1 MNPFDLWGEQ
11 MRVDPLPT
19 LALMRAEAPIVRL
32 FNPHQGAPEWRVTR
46 YVDVVELLRDQR
58 FSKDKRK
65 LSDQAR
71 SRYFRV
77 TEFDRLDKHMLYA
90 DPPQH
95 TRMRALV
102 SKAFTPR
109 RIAELHP
116 SVVEATTRLLDQAER
131 QDSVDLLDA
140 LAFQLPITVLAD
152 LIGVPVEDQER
163 FREWTRILIA
173 PPSEGDF
180 DALRRMA
187 IEFQQYL
194 EEFLALRRRQPRDDL
209 TSALIEAETHGDR
222 LSSVE
227 LMSMVFL
234 LIAAG
239 FETTGNLIG
248 NGVWALL
255 RHPAQLRRL
264 SATPALIEPA
274 IEEVLR
280 YCPPVKNSTGAFA
293 LTDVEFRGTLI
304 PAEELVVASLLSAHH
319 DDAQF
324 PEPERFDITRTPN
337 RHMGFGLGLH
347 FCLGAALARLEA
359 TVAIGTLVQR
369 FPGLQFAAD
378 PETLRWKDGV
388 FVHGLDCLP
397 VTWAAR

>member
-1 MNPFDLWGEQ
+1 MNRFDLWGEQ

-19 LALMRAEAPIVRL
+19 LALMRAEVPIARL

-46 YVDVVELLRDQR
+46 YADVVELLRDPR
-58 FSKDKRK
+58 FTKDKRK

-71 SRYFRV
+71 SRYFRI

-90 DPPQH
+90 DPPEH

-102 SKAFTPR
+102 ARAFTPR
-109 RIAELHP
+109 RISELRP
-116 SVVEATTRLLDQAER
+116 RIAEATTRLLDLAER

-140 LAFQLPITVLAD
+140 LAFRLPITVLVE
-152 LIGVPVEDQER
+152 LIGVPIEDQER

-194 EEFLALRRRQPRDDL
+194 EEFLALRRRRPRDDL
-209 TSALIEAETHGDR
+209 TSALIEAQTHGDR

-255 RHPAQLRRL
+255 RHPAELRRL
-264 SATPALIEPA
+264 RAAPELIESA

-280 YCPPVKNSTGAFA
+280 YCPPVANSTGAFP
-293 LTDVEFRGTLI
+293 LTDVEFRGTVI

-319 DDAQF
+319 DQAQF
-324 PEPERFDITRTPN
+324 PEPDRFDITRTPN
-337 RHMGFGLGLH
+337 RHLGFGLGLH
-347 FCLGAALARLEA
+347 FCLGASLARIEA

-369 FPGLQFAAD
+369 FPGLRLAAD
-378 PETLRWKDGV
+378 PDTLRWKNGV
-388 FVHGLDCLP
+388 FVNGLECLP
-397 VTWAAR
+397 VTWEA

>member
-1 MNPFDLWGEQ
+1 MNRFDLWGEQ

-19 LALMRAEAPIVRL
+19 LARMRSEAPIIRL
-32 FNPHQGAPEWRVTR
+32 FNPHQQAPEWRVTR
-46 YVDVVELLRDQR
+46 YADVVELLRDNR

-65 LSDQAR
+65 LSDAAR

-77 TEFDRLDKHMLYA
+77 TEFDQLDKHMLYA
-90 DPPQH
+90 DPPEH
-95 TRMRALV
+95 TRLRALV
-102 SKAFTPR
+102 AKAFTPH
-109 RIAELHP
+109 RIIELRP
-116 SVVEATTRLLDQAER
+116 YVAAATDRLLDQAEQ

-140 LAFQLPITVLAD
+140 LAFRLPITVLAE
-152 LIGVPVEDQER
+152 LIGIPIEDQER

-180 DALRRMA
+180 DALRTMA

-194 EEFLALRRRQPRDDL
+194 EEFLEIRRRQRRDDL
-209 TSALIEAETHGDR
+209 TSALIETQTHRDR
-222 LSSVE
+222 LSPVE
-227 LMSMVFL
+227 LMSMIFL

-248 NGVWALL
+248 NAAWALL
-255 RHPAQLRRL
+255 RNPAELMRLR
-264 SATPALIEPA
+264 ATPALIEPA
-274 IEEVLR
+274 IEEVVR
-280 YCPPVKNSTGAFA
+280 YCPPVKNSTGAFS
-293 LTDVEFRGTLI
+293 LTDVEFRGTVI

-337 RHMGFGLGLH
+337 RHLGFGLGPH

-359 TVAIGTLVQR
+359 TVAISAVVRR
-369 FPGLQFAAD
+369 FPRLEFAVD
-378 PETLRWKDGV
+378 PDTLRWKDGV
-388 FVHGLDCLP
+388 FVHGLEQLP
-397 VTWAAR
+397 VTWGIR

>member
-1 MNPFDLWGEQ
+1 MNQFDLWGEQ

-19 LALMRAEAPIVRL
+19 LAQMRAEAPIVRL

-46 YVDVVELLRDQR
+46 YGDVVELLRDPR

-77 TEFDRLDKHMLYA
+77 TEFDRLDNHMLYA
-90 DPPQH
+90 DPPEH
-95 TRMRALV
+95 SRMRALV
-102 SKAFTPR
+102 AKAFTPR
-109 RIAELHP
+109 RISQLRPRIA
-116 SVVEATTRLLDQAER
+116 EATESLLDLAEQ

-140 LAFQLPITVLAD
+140 LAFRLPITVLVE
-152 LIGVPVEDQER
+152 LIGVPIEDQER

-173 PPSEGDF
+173 PPSDGNF

-194 EEFLALRRRQPRDDL
+194 EEFLALRRRHPRDDL
-209 TSALIEAETHGDR
+209 TSALIEAQTHGDR
-222 LSSVE
+222 LTPVE

-264 SATPALIEPA
+264 RDTPDLIEPA

-280 YCPPVKNSTGAFA
+280 YCPPVANSTGAFP
-293 LTDVEFRGTLI
+293 LTDVEFRGTVI

-319 DDAQF
+319 DDERF
-324 PEPERFDITRTPN
+324 PEPDRFDVTRSPN
-337 RHMGFGLGLH
+337 QHLGFGHGLH
-347 FCLGAALARLEA
+347 FCLGSSLAKLEA
-359 TVAIGTLVQR
+359 QVAIGTLVQR
-369 FPGLQFAAD
+369 FPRLGFAAD
-378 PETLRWKDGV
+378 PDTLRWKIGV
-388 FVHGLDCLP
+388 FVHGLERLP
-397 VTWAAR
+397 VTWEAR

>member
-1 MNPFDLWGEQ
+1 MNRFDPWGEQ

-19 LALMRAEAPIVRL
+19 LARMRAEAPIVRL
-32 FNPHQGAPEWRVTR
+32 FNPHQSAPEWRVTR
-46 YVDVVELLRDQR
+46 YADVVELLRDNR

-65 LSDQAR
+65 LSDAAR

-77 TEFDRLDKHMLYA
+77 SEFDRLDKHMLYA
-90 DPPQH
+90 DPPEH
-95 TRMRALV
+95 TRLRALV
-102 SKAFTPR
+102 AKAFTPR
-109 RIAELHP
+109 RIMELRP
-116 SVVEATTRLLDQAER
+116 YVAEATERLLDPVER
-131 QDSVDLLDA
+131 QESVDLLDA
-140 LAFQLPITVLAD
+140 LAFRLPIAVLAQ

-180 DALRRMA
+180 DALRRMV

-194 EEFLALRRRQPRDDL
+194 EEFLALRRRRPRDDL
-209 TSALIEAETHGDR
+209 TSALIKAQTQSDR

-227 LMSMVFL
+227 LMSMIFL

-255 RHPAQLRRL
+255 RHPAELRRL
-264 SATPALIEPA
+264 RTTPALIEPA

-280 YCPPVKNSTGAFA
+280 YCPPVKNSTGAFP
-293 LTDVEFRGTLI
+293 LTDVEFRGTVI

-319 DDAQF
+319 DEAQF
-324 PEPERFDITRTPN
+324 PEPDRFDITRTPN
-337 RHMGFGLGLH
+337 RHLGFGLGLH
-347 FCLGAALARLEA
+347 FCLGASLARLEA
-359 TVAIGTLVQR
+359 TVAIGTVVRR
-369 FPGLQFAAD
+369 FPGLQFAVD
-378 PETLRWKDGV
+378 PDTLRWKDGV
-388 FVHGLDCLP
+388 FVHGLEQLP
-397 VTWAAR
+397 VTWGVR